1 MRLSL
6 NFMLDEL
13 LVSQTAARRGLA
25 NVPPPDVV
33 EELRRLC
40 EELLQPLRDAL
51 GVPVVV
57 TSGYRSRAVNAAVG
71 GAVNS
76 AHLHGRAA
84 DIVVPGMAPVMVCR
98 RIVELALP
106 FDQVIEEFGAWT
118 HVAIAPPG
126 AAPRRQQL
134 TARRSGT
141 GSTVYT
147 AGPI

>member
-1 MRLSL
+1 MRVSA
-6 NFMLDEL
+6 NFTLDEL
-13 LVSQTAARRGLA
+13 VVSQTASRRGLA
-25 NVPPPDVV
+25 NEPPP
-33 EELRRLC
+33 EAIAELRRLC
-40 EELLQPLRDAL
+40 ELVLQPLRDSM

-57 TSGYRSRAVNAAVG
+57 SSAYRSRAVNAAVG
-71 GAVNS
+71 GAVSS

-84 DIVVPGMAPVMVCR
+84 DIVVPGITPQQVCR

-118 HVAIAPPG
+118 HVAIASPG

-134 TARRSGT
+134 TARRSGN

-147 AGPI
+147 AGTI